1 MEFTISDTAPGSGP
15 ARTRYL
21 EGRIQRVLGP
31 HLARVTDVRLEV
43 THTADDGLHHA
54 LVQLCLDGDLLSFRS
69 AKRRMDA
76 ALAEVFEA
84 VDFRLR
90 GGRVRTQDA
99 S

>member
-1 MEFTISDTAPGSGP
+1 MELTISDTAPGSGP

-31 HLARVTDVRLEV
+31 DLARVTDVRLEV
-43 THTADDGLHHA
+43 THTDDGLHHA
-54 LVQLCLDGDLLSFRS
+54 LVQLCLDGDSLSFRS

-84 VDFRLR
+84 VDFRLS